1 LWEKG
6 WLASVYSFEV
16 WFFSQLNLLVVMP
29 EWNAVNW
36 KVVALPLSF

>member
-1 LWEKG
+1 VCTATKNLEIPLWEKG

-29 EWNAVNW
+29 E
-36 KVVALPLSF
+36 